1 MGVSQ
6 SKTNTDSLNWDKIN
20 TESMSSTVPNLTNI
34 NKDAESL
41 ISKLNIDNN
50 INIEE
55 TESENENLFTWI
67 KNIGEDK
74 KVETK
79 QVNEETFS
87 DTSPFISSDM
97 YKYLMENNSSV
108 TSEQKAEQKGGA
120 GDSSTSSTSSSP
132 KKKVSKKSNSKKA
145 KKVVSEK
152 FTESSSVM
160 SGGDLSYIS
169 SSAHTE
175 NKSEDQSEDLEETSI
190 SVQNNNMLTSSVNT
204 SDINLVSSD

>member
-79 QVNEETFS
+79 EVNEENFS

-132 KKKVSKKSNSKKA
+132 KKKVNKKSNSKKA

-175 NKSEDQSEDLEETSI
+175 NKSSELEETSI
-190 SVQNNNMLTSSVNT
+190 SVQNNTMLSSSVNT
-204 SDINLVSSD
+204 SDINYISNDSDN

>member
-79 QVNEETFS
+79 EVNEENFS

-97 YKYLMENNSSV
+97 YKYLMENNSSL
-108 TSEQKAEQKGGA
+108 TSEQNAEQKGGA

-132 KKKVSKKSNSKKA
+132 KKKVNKKSNSKKS

-175 NKSEDQSEDLEETSI
+175 NKSSELEETSI
-190 SVQNNNMLTSSVNT
+190 SVQNNTMLSSSVNT
-204 SDINLVSSD
+204 SDINYISNDSDN